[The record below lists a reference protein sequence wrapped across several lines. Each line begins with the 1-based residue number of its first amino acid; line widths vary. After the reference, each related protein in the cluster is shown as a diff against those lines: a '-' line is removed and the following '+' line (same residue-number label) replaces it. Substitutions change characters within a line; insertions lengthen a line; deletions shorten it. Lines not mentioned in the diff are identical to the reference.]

1 MNNLYGLAVSKK
13 LPVNGFKWVEN
24 TSQFSQDFIE
34 NYHEDSNKDVLLKF
48 MFNILKEQKLEYWE
62 TCMIKKEYAV
72 HIRSFKQALNRISIE
87 KKV

>member
-1 MNNLYGLAVSKK
+1 MKTAM
-13 LPVNGFKWVEN
+13 
-24 TSQFSQDFIE
+24 
-34 NYHEDSNKDVLLKF
+34 KDVLLKF

>member
-1 MNNLYGLAVSKK
+1 MVLSGLKIHLNLVKISYKTTMKTAM
-13 LPVNGFKWVEN
+13 
-24 TSQFSQDFIE
+24 
-34 NYHEDSNKDVLLKF
+34 KDVLLKF